1 MDEKKLEVL
10 PVAIR
15 LFSEKGYH
23 ATSVEE
29 IAKESGMAKGSFY
42 KLFNSKEDL
51 LLEILLLITK
61 QIQTG
66 LTKIYSKTYDSNH
79 DKLVDFI
86 MVCFENIL
94 LNHQLIMD
102 IKFAHPLFK
111 NKETE
116 QKAQQM
122 MLDFHK
128 WVREFLLDIYDG
140 QIKDYMG
147 DFISLLTGLI
157 FHYVQLYQCQ
167 KSDMDTKK
175 IANFIAI
182 IFDIM
187 VKGTL
192 ERKPEP
198 ILDMEW
204 AILGHVES
212 PRLKGQKIQF
222 LLKQMGY
229 TIKALHLEEQEEYL
243 KTLSLLEEEC
253 MKNSPKRF
261 LVKALIHYLQSIP
274 EIQDECVDL
283 KYILEIE

>member
-15 LFSEKGYH
+15 LFSEKGYQ

-51 LLEILLLITK
+51 LIEILLLITK
-61 QIQTG
+61 QIQSG
-66 LTKIYSKTYDSNH
+66 ITKIYSKTYESNH
-79 DKLVDFI
+79 DKLTDFI
-86 MVCFENIL
+86 LVCFENIL
-94 LNHQLIMD
+94 LNQQLLMD
-102 IKFAHPLFK
+102 LILDQPLFK

-116 QKAQQM
+116 KKAQQM
-122 MLDFHK
+122 MLDFHLWIK
-128 WVREFLLDIYDG
+128 EFLLEIYDG

-157 FHYVQLYQCQ
+157 FQYVHLFQCQ
-167 KSDMDTKK
+167 KTKMNSKK
-175 IANFIAI
+175 IANFIAT

-198 ILDMEW
+198 VLDMDW
-204 AILGHVES
+204 AAMGNFGS
-212 PRLKGQKIQF
+212 PRFKGKKIQF
-222 LLKQMGY
+222 LLRQMSH
-229 TIKALHLEEQEEYL
+229 TIKALHLKEQEEYE

-253 MKNSPKRF
+253 MKTNPERF

-274 EIQDECVDL
+274 EIQEECEDL
-283 KYILEIE
+283 KYVLEIE

>member
-1 MDEKKLEVL
+1 MEQKKLEVI

-61 QIQTG
+61 QIKTG
-66 LTKIYSKTYDSNH
+66 LTQIYSKTYDSNH
-79 DKLVDFI
+79 DKLMDFI
-86 MVCFENIL
+86 IVCFENIL
-94 LNHQLIMD
+94 LNQQLLMD
-102 IKFAHPLFK
+102 IIFAHPLFK
-111 NKETE
+111 NNETE

-122 MLDFHK
+122 MLDFHE

-157 FHYVQLYQCQ
+157 FQYVHLFQCHNTN
-167 KSDMDTKK
+167 MEPEK
-175 IANFIAI
+175 IANFIAT

-198 ILDMEW
+198 ILDMEM
-204 AILGHVES
+204 AMIGNFDS
-212 PRLKGQKIQF
+212 PRIKGKKIQF
-222 LLKQMGY
+222 LLKQMTD
-229 TIKALHLEEQEEYL
+229 TIKALHLEEQKEYL

-253 MKNSPKRF
+253 MNSSPKRF
-261 LVKALIHYLQSIP
+261 LIKALIHYLQSIP
-274 EIQDECVDL
+274 EIQEECINL
-283 KYILEIE
+283 KYVLEIE